1 MPSEYPEF
9 LKNSLFSRIGQIAW
23 IRCVSLDSIALK
35 SMWELYINSI
45 SSDID
50 GERCASDLAGGEAC
64 ASRWVWRSVGID
76 DRSRG
81 SRNHENHKKHDFSTW
96 NRFSRN
102 RSKCYYGLL
111 PSFSHPSRT
120 RKCLYRSLECLGWHH
135 LEAWLGWEKL
145 HKSQKIIK
153 NHKKSWF
160 FEPKSIFEWC
170 HPGHSSAR

>member
-1 MPSEYPEF
+1 M
-9 LKNSLFSRIGQIAW
+9 KNRFFSRIGLIAW

-81 SRNHENHKKHDFSTW
+81 SRNHENHKKT
-96 NRFSRN
+96 
-102 RSKCYYGLL
+102 L
-111 PSFSHPSRT
+111 
-120 RKCLYRSLECLGWHH
+120 
-135 LEAWLGWEKL
+135 
-145 HKSQKIIK
+145 
-153 NHKKSWF
+153 F
-160 FEPKSIFEWC
+160 FDLKSIFSKSLQMLLWTSPKLLRPFPDSEISL
-170 HPGHSSAR
+170 SSAGMSRMTSLGGMAGAGKAVQKSKNHQNSKK